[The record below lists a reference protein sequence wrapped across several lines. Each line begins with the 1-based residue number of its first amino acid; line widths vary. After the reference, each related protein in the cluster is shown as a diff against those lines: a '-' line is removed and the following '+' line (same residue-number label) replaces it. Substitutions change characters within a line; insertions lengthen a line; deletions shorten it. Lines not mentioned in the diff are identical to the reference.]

1 MSVIYAAKEG
11 IYDTSNQ
18 VIKKIVLVGPND
30 VLFQEQANKKYEN
43 LLVEM
48 YCEKFKRVVE

>member
-18 VIKKIVLVGPND
+18 VIKKIILVGPND
-30 VLFQEQANKKYEN
+30 VLSQEQANKKYEN